1 MAARK
6 LDVIL
11 VLNKR
16 IAHHIMFDNIFL
28 FQIHQMLRKVEPRMQ
43 FASFVIEPSVDAAL
57 QK

>member
-1 MAARK
+1 MM
-6 LDVIL
+6 IL
-11 VLNKR
+11 VLNRR